1 MEAKICIADG
11 IEADS
16 LIGKT
21 VYFEAQRVIKI
32 GDTSVKSRH
41 TQMAGHKRPGGNKP
55 FYDVIPGTV
64 LQVTPTGV
72 GIEAAGG
79 LYNRRMADIVQPEDL
94 VHWMHRH
101 PGKLVMR
108 GDQ

>member
-1 MEAKICIADG
+1 MIKEICIADG

-16 LIGKT
+16 LIGQI
-21 VYFEAQRVIKI
+21 VYFEAYRAIKI
-32 GDTSVKSRH
+32 GDTSARRSP
-41 TQMAGHKRPGGNKP
+41 KRRGDVNKP

-64 LQVTPTGV
+64 VHATSTNV

-79 LYNRRMADIVQPEDL
+79 LYNRRIPDVVLPEDL
-94 VHWMHRH
+94 NHWMHRN
-101 PGKLVMR
+101 PDKLVMR